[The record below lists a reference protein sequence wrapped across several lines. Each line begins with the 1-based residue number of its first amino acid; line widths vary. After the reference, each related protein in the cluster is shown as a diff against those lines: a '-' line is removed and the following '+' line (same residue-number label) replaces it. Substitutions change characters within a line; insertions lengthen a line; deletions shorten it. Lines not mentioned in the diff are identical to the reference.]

1 MEAMGMAGPEQQPQ
15 RRQFVNFVFYKAD
28 PAWRR
33 LPESERTQ
41 GKQEFIRAVEDYA
54 GKVMVIPYSTV
65 GSRGDCDFMLWPIS
79 YELESFQE
87 MSTKILASGLG
98 KYLSTPYSYLTMTK
112 HILHWEQP
120 AHDTLAL

>member
-1 MEAMGMAGPEQQPQ
+1 MGMAGPEQQPQ

-65 GSRGDCDFMLWPIS
+65 GIRGDCDVMLWRIS
-79 YELESFQE
+79 YELELFEAMGTYS
-87 MSTKILASGLG
+87 SASGLG
-98 KYLSTPYSYLTMTK
+98 K
-112 HILHWEQP
+112 
-120 AHDTLAL
+120 